1 MEAVRSPEA
10 ISFDD
15 PLLALDM
22 LELEAPAGADR
33 LPWLHLLAPVHL
45 HHLVYQRWLRQQ
57 ERQRVQDQMQALL
70 LSVRILHVPRLL
82 LAASPW
88 TLARVAIGPCSLCVV
103 RQLLDDLA
111 EQLQENEPTLA
122 ECFDGVND
130 DLALDIVL

>member
-1 MEAVRSPEA
+1 
-10 ISFDD
+10 
-15 PLLALDM
+15 
-22 LELEAPAGADR
+22 
-33 LPWLHLLAPVHL
+33 
-45 HHLVYQRWLRQQ
+45 
-57 ERQRVQDQMQALL
+57 MQALL